1 MRALTL
7 TALVVLMT
15 APGVA
20 TAQTVLDRIVAR
32 VNATIVTQ
40 SDVRQAADLKLVPAD
55 AHADRVVVDRAITEA
70 LVNRILILAE
80 IARYPPPDPSAEAI
94 AAARQQWVA
103 QFDAKTDLSGLL
115 GRAGMTDAA
124 LQAWLRDDLR
134 VQAYEDR
141 RFAATAIVTRDD
153 LLKYYRDHADEFR
166 TPTGALTPFEQ
177 GQADLKVKL
186 AARTRETAVRDWI
199 AGLRARADIR

>member
-55 AHADRVVVDRAITEA
+55 ARVDRVVAERALTDG

-80 IARYPPPDPSAEAI
+80 IARYPPPDPSVEAI
-94 AAARQQWVA
+94 AAARQQWAA
-103 QFDAKTDLSGLL
+103 QFDTKTDLPGLL
-115 GRAGMTDAA
+115 ARAGTTDAA

-134 VQAYEDR
+134 IQAYEDR
-141 RFAATAIVTRDD
+141 RFAATAILTRDD
-153 LLKYYRDHADEFR
+153 LLKYYRDHPDEFR

-177 GQADLKVKL
+177 VQADLKVKL
-186 AARTRETAVRDWI
+186 AARAREAAVRDWI
-199 AGLRARADIR
+199 VGLRARADIR